1 MSVPDSINMSCELI
15 RSLCFFFLLHTIF
28 NNYQGLSWSCTYGSC
43 IYNYLCIQCLSPL
56 MLWVWTPFM
65 VRCTRYNIMWQSL
78 SVTCNR
84 LVVFSDTPVSSTGKT
99 DPHNITDIL
108 MTVALNTINQNQ
120 LTINNYLLLPQHKSL
135 LSCVRITEQSTP
147 QHTLLGWKCSGIG
160 TGKGEA
166 WESWVPSP
174 SLPLS
179 PLPQE
184 NTSCS
189 LVTAITWDAPQDIWV
204 TSHPNNASTIFAWKI
219 NVSYDL
225 YYNFLYTVIQI

>member
-1 MSVPDSINMSCELI
+1 MPITTKSCEFEPCSWWGVLDTT
-15 RSLCFFFLLHTIF
+15 LCDKVCQWLATGRWF
-28 NNYQGLSWSCTYGSC
+28 
-43 IYNYLCIQCLSPL
+43 SPIL
-56 MLWVWTPFM
+56 QF
-65 VRCTRYNIMWQSL
+65 
-78 SVTCNR
+78 
-84 LVVFSDTPVSSTGKT
+84 SSTVKT
-99 DPHNITDIL
+99 VRHNITDIL

-120 LTINNYLLLPQHKSL
+120 LIINNYLLLPQHKSL